1 MSFQKIGIILEISVT
16 KINIMKVKVLLV
28 SLFSILFLGMSCS
41 SQSQLPHYNRK
52 WMLVEIQGFTKEQLV
67 KNKAYI
73 DLTNKKTV
81 AQKWAATECFF
92 HIKLKTITK

>member
-28 SLFSILFLGMSCS
+28 SLFSFFFLGIICS

-52 WMLVEIQGFTKEQLV
+52 WMLVEIQGLTKEQLV
-67 KNKAYI
+67 KNKA
-73 DLTNKKTV
+73 
-81 AQKWAATECFF
+81 
-92 HIKLKTITK
+92 

>member
-28 SLFSILFLGMSCS
+28 SLFQSFLGISCS

-52 WMLVEIQGFTKEQLV
+52 WMLVEFQGFTKR
-67 KNKAYI
+67 
-73 DLTNKKTV
+73 
-81 AQKWAATECFF
+81 
-92 HIKLKTITK
+92 TIGEK

>member
-41 SQSQLPHYNRK
+41 SQSQLPHSTRK
-52 WMLVEIQGFTKEQLV
+52 WMLVEIPGITQEQLV
-67 KNKAYI
+67 K
-73 DLTNKKTV
+73 
-81 AQKWAATECFF
+81 
-92 HIKLKTITK
+92 IKHT